1 MKILQ
6 DKSLTDV
13 PGFQAVGIH
22 CGIKKNGNKDLCVI
36 YSQKPAVAAA
46 AFTTNIVKAAPLLVN
61 MKHLEISD
69 TIQAIVVNSGNA
81 NACTGAQGLEDAY
94 KMSETTAACLNLPPN
109 QVLVA
114 STGIIGVPMPM
125 HVVIPGIKAACS
137 LIPDGSGAS
146 AAEAIMTTDSF
157 PKQITVEIMIDDK
170 PVFISGIA
178 KGSGMIHPN
187 MATMLAFIITNA
199 NISKALLTKA
209 LKDSVSNSYNMIS
222 VDGDTSTNDMVITL
236 ANGMAGHPLIDAMD
250 KDYAKFK
257 NALDFVNQTLAKM
270 IAKDGE
276 GATKLIEVSLYHAKT
291 EKDAKICAKSVISSN
306 LVKSA
311 FFGSDANWGRIMC
324 SLGYSG
330 GDFSPDKVDI
340 FFKNAKGTIQ
350 LVKDG
355 TGIPFSEEKAK
366 EILDQDYVN
375 IVIDLKDGEYE
386 ATAWGCDLSYDYV
399 KINGSYRT

>member
-36 YSQKPAVAAA
+36 YSQRPAVAAA

-61 MKHLEISD
+61 MEHLEISD

-94 KMSETTAACLNLPPN
+94 KMAETTAACLNLSPN

-157 PKQITVEIMIDDK
+157 SKQITVETMIDNK

-187 MATMLAFIITNA
+187 MATMLAFIVTNA
-199 NISKALLTKA
+199 NISKTLLTKA

-236 ANGMAGHPLIDAMD
+236 ANGMAGHPLIDAMN

-257 NALDFVNQTLAKM
+257 EALDFVNQTLAKM

-276 GATKLIEVSLYHAKT
+276 GATKLIEVSLCNAKT

-340 FFKNAKGTIQ
+340 FFKNDKGTIQ